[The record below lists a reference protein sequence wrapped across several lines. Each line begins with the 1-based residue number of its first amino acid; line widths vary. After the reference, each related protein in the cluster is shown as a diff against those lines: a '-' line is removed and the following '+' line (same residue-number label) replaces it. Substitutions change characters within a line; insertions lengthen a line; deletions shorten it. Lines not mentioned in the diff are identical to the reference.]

1 MDRLL
6 SILLASAALLS
17 PNIANAQD
25 TALYTVAGDVPRA
38 GTVPFEVA
46 SVVHVVDLL
55 QNAGLQHL
63 EGNALVL
70 RGNPLKDVFSDN
82 VRPQM
87 PGRGS
92 RLIPGDIVIFRAL
105 APANATTGN
114 AVLIA
119 DGAPNVFQLDSND
132 SILLR
137 DVTSS
142 FPEHLYDVSVTQT
155 DFGSARTVVK
165 APTDQL
171 AHGDVIQIRSR
182 SVTSGPQIS
191 AISHSSQIADNHDHS
206 SGMNG
211 SVPDVTDR
219 GQGLLTIPSPS
230 NDLAGELPYQQ
241 ATDSESESA
250 GQMVLLP
257 QAMSGTDSADT
268 DNFRQVS
275 FGTAATEDAF
285 EVFNTAD
292 TATSEITQKNEAST
306 STWNAL
312 FMLGL
317 VFAMGLIAVG
327 WVKTQNERKAEQQT
341 TEQQRSDRKTSAS
354 SDGLLLSDR
363 KSVPIPPPEVR
374 HSAVVSNRAEERV
387 LDSENEAMNTDE
399 NCPVLSA
406 GSYEVGYETVQSPE
420 PVIPGSQ
427 SNINTGVYIS
437 NLERSAPTLVDDSVP
452 LVNEHEWFGADW
464 WKSETATIPDAVAT
478 ETIMETPASDA
489 GTMDSAELE
498 IGQGQLEPDPSS
510 LQTESEVHQD
520 NSWGDLDD
528 LINNRLPLE
537 LQQAQ
542 LPLRISLFGKPAGPQ
557 RLRIDAAHTQIAPP
571 HMSLG
576 VRNSRRTQPV
586 AAASVNVTVPQNVK
600 SRSDSVARTPKSSE
614 VLPQDS
620 NRFDRALNFLEEQA
634 DA

>member
-6 SILLASAALLS
+6 SILLANAALLL
-17 PNIANAQD
+17 PGFANAQD
-25 TALYTVAGDVPRA
+25 AAFYTVAGDVPRA
-38 GTVPFEVA
+38 GTVPYEVA

-70 RGNPLKDVFSDN
+70 RGDPLKDVFSDN
-82 VRPQM
+82 VRPEM
-87 PGRGS
+87 TGRGS
-92 RLIPGDIVIFRAL
+92 RLIPGDVVIFRAL
-105 APANATTGN
+105 ARSNATTGN

-119 DGAPNVFQLDSND
+119 DGAPNVFQMDSND

-182 SVTSGPQIS
+182 SVTRGPQIS
-191 AISHSSQIADNHDHS
+191 AISHSSQVAGNDHQTPDLFAA
-206 SGMNG
+206 
-211 SVPDVTDR
+211 VPVVNDG
-219 GQGLLTIPSPS
+219 GQGLLTIPSLS
-230 NDLAGELPYQQ
+230 NDVATEVTYPQTADGEP
-241 ATDSESESA
+241 ESA

-257 QAMSGTDSADT
+257 QEMSGTDSTET

-275 FGTAATEDAF
+275 FGTNTPEDAF
-285 EVFNTAD
+285 EAFDSVD
-292 TATSEITQKNEAST
+292 TATPEIKQENEAST
-306 STWNAL
+306 ATWNAL

-327 WVKTQNERKAEQQT
+327 WVKTQNEREAEQRM
-341 TEQQRSDRKTSAS
+341 TEQQLSGRKTSAS
-354 SDGLLLSDR
+354 SDGLLQSDR
-363 KSVPIPPPEVR
+363 KGVRIPPPEVR

-387 LDSENEAMNTDE
+387 LASPAESINTDE
-399 NCPVLSA
+399 NCPILSA
-406 GSYEVGYETVQSPE
+406 GAYEVGYGTHQSSESFIPE
-420 PVIPGSQ
+420 SQ
-427 SNINTGVYIS
+427 SDINTGVYIS
-437 NLERSAPTLVDDSVP
+437 NLERSSPTVNDDSVP

-464 WKSETATIPDAVAT
+464 WKSETATISDAAAK
-478 ETIMETPASDA
+478 ETIMGTPQSDA
-489 GTMDSAELE
+489 GTPDASELVNNQVQRQADQSRLQAES
-498 IGQGQLEPDPSS
+498 D
-510 LQTESEVHQD
+510 VAQD
-520 NSWGDLDD
+520 NNWGDLDD

-537 LQQAQ
+537 LQQTQ

-557 RLRIDAAHTQIAPP
+557 RLRIAAAHTQIAPP

-576 VRNSRRTQPV
+576 ARNSRRIQPV
-586 AAASVNVTVPQNVK
+586 AAASTKVPVSQNVK
-600 SRSDSVARTPKSSE
+600 SGSDTVARTPKSSE